1 MEPIFTTW
9 GAVGALALAIALIVR
24 KTPPAYA
31 LIFAALV
38 GGLAGGGGLEP
49 TVNAMIDGA
58 KGMMPAVLRILA
70 SGVLAGALIRTG
82 AAARLADAI
91 VGGLGAR
98 FALPAVALASM
109 VVCAVGIFLD
119 IAVITVAPIALA
131 VGRRANLPVPALLL
145 AMVGGGKAGNIISP
159 NPNTIAAADAF
170 KVDLTALIL
179 ENVIPALIAFVAAVA
194 LAALVARSRRG
205 QYDVTADMVPTG
217 GDDAAR
223 SSLWAA
229 LAGPVV
235 VVALLVLRPLAGIA
249 VDPMIALP
257 AGGLVALVATGHLR
271 QAVSFSEFGLSKVA
285 GVAVLL
291 VGTGTIA
298 GIVKASG
305 LNADMISLMNLCHL
319 PTFALAPVSGVLMA
333 GATAS
338 TTAGATVASQT
349 FAGTLLAAGVPAVSA
364 AAMIH
369 AGAIV
374 LDSLPH
380 GSFFHAS
387 GGAVSMPFGERLR
400 LVPYDALVGLAATLA
415 ATVKYII

>member
-1 MEPIFTTW
+1 MFHTLNKNLNLQLILLLLLAGWAGWTVFTQMTVIPPDGNMLLFQYITRLW
-9 GAVGALALAIALIVR
+9 EWNGIVAR
-24 KTPPAYA
+24 AGVM
-31 LIFAALV
+31 ALV
-38 GGLAGGGGLEP
+38 LTM
-49 TVNAMIDGA
+49 TV
-58 KGMMPAVLRILA
+58 
-70 SGVLAGALIRTG
+70 GVIRHY
-82 AAARLADAI
+82 DKN
-91 VGGLGAR
+91 R
-98 FALPAVALASM
+98 FAESRTYMPGV
-109 VVCAVGIFLD
+109 FLLLL
-119 IAVITVAPIALA
+119 VNCGKFLYTLT
-131 VGRRANLPVPALLL
+131 PALLL

-179 ENVIPALIAFVAAVA
+179 ENVFPALIAFAAAVA

-205 QYDVTADMVPTG
+205 QYDVSADMVPTG

-257 AGGLVALVATGHLR
+257 AGGLVALVATRHIR

-415 ATVKYII
+415 ATIKFMI